1 MKDPERHQ
9 EFAERLLA
17 QETRVTDAQLLEH
30 RSKLELGLAKA
41 VRQERRMRVVAFG
54 MAAVVL
60 LGFWCLLLASAGPT
74 GVDPLKRLFNLLPDP
89 LGTIIGIAL
98 WACYLTCAI
107 CVIPFLLL
115 YFLQYRRAVEHIRQE
130 QILAI
135 LSGLEREIAD
145 LRKQMPRNAD

>member
-1 MKDPERHQ
+1 MIGREPQ
-9 EFAERLLA
+9 QQFAERLLA
-17 QETRVTDAQLLEH
+17 QESRVSDAQLHEH
-30 RSKLELGLAKA
+30 RAKLDAGLDKA
-41 VRQERRMRVVAFG
+41 IRHERRMRMAAIG

-60 LGFWCLLLASAGPT
+60 LGFWYLLLASAGPA
-74 GVDPLKRLFNLLPDP
+74 GVDPLKHLFNLLPDP

-145 LRKQMPRNAD
+145 LRKRLPPD